1 MMNNLQR
8 FWLSR
13 KIEATI
19 EKKMDVHYRTPI
31 CGTPLLTPHQ
41 IVELLEKMKKTKG
54 CHICQ

>member
-1 MMNNLQR
+1 MNQLQR
-8 FWLSR
+8 FWMSR

-19 EKKMDVHYRTPI
+19 EKHMDVNYRTPI